1 MNKKIIGK
9 MHILVKN
16 GTLGWKMCLQIKCE
30 EKLNPKF
37 CLWRKMTN
45 MRMPLNK
52 RVIFVCV
59 CLEGLPRSKLILVAV
74 E

>member
-1 MNKKIIGK
+1 

-16 GTLGWKMCLQIKCE
+16 GTLGWKMCLQIKRE
-30 EKLNPKF
+30 EKLKF

-59 CLEGLPRSKLILVAV
+59 FGRFAKIKIDFGCR
-74 E
+74 